1 MDRSIK
7 RLCAVGGTACLYIL
21 SVMLSVRAAAQP
33 AAVEMEAEPPAS
45 SAQLTVGVS
54 AEEPDGVSHAGAER
68 TPEAETQA
76 AEAPSSPQEEAWYLD
91 SIPLSRELQRHTY
104 ELCRELEVEYPL
116 VLGVMYVESRFQT
129 DALRE
134 GESADMVGVMQI
146 NSRYLPS
153 HYKNY
158 GVDNAYEPEDNITIG
173 VNMLAQ
179 SIRRNGVVYGL
190 MEYNMGI
197 VNMRRCREEGVASTG
212 YTEQVLAKRYEYALA
227 LRNA

>member
-1 MDRSIK
+1 MNRLIK
-7 RLCAVGGTACLYIL
+7 RLCAVCAAACVYVL

-33 AAVEMEAEPPAS
+33 AEAEPELPSAS
-45 SAQLTVGVS
+45 VQLTLEPS
-54 AEEPDGVSHAGAER
+54 PEEPAISPSGGDESIPE
-68 TPEAETQA
+68 PESEAETKGLSA
-76 AEAPSSPQEEAWYLD
+76 QEEAWYLD

-212 YTEQVLAKRYEYALA
+212 YTEQVLAKRDEYALA